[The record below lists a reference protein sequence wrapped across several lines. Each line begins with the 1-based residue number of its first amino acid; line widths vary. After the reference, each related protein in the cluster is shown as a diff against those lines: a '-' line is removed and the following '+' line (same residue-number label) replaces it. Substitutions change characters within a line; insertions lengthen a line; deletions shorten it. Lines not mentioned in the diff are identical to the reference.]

1 ARIATGVE
9 PKVMSPPSLR
19 IEAEQRGI
27 RGLYCGGTLCTEA
40 AMLVGPSSI
49 HEFVDFGDDQFT
61 RGRAHPMLDPTLRN
75 QAIVQAGADPHVGML
90 LLDFVLGLGAHPDP
104 AGAALPAI
112 RQALDA
118 ARQAGRQLAVLA
130 HIVGTEGD

>member
-1 ARIATGVE
+1 
-9 PKVMSPPSLR
+9 
-19 IEAEQRGI
+19 
-27 RGLYCGGTLCTEA
+27 
-40 AMLVGPSSI
+40 MLVGPSSI

-118 ARQAGRQLAVLA
+118 AIVQSDALRRTMLARAFRGGLVPQDTGDEPAVVLLELIA
-130 HIVGTEGD
+130 VERAAAEKVTRKRRERISG